1 MDFDLVVRDVRLP
14 DSKPDQPTTDIGV
27 KDGRIAVVGAPGT
40 LGDASRRVD
49 ATAKL
54 VIPGGIDPH
63 IHCSM
68 PVRAPGRPDVL
79 TDPPSQVSKAAL
91 HGGTTTLIDFVQCV
105 HERTVQQSVVDRLL
119 DDDPSSSVEGPRTRA
134 ESNDDWPST
143 RPSSSGLSVAP
154 RPLRLPSPKPK

>member
-1 MDFDLVVRDVRLP
+1 MLDLIVFGGTCVLP
-14 DSKPDQPTTDIGV
+14 SGTTAADIGV
-27 KDGRIAVVGAPGT
+27 KDGLIAVVGGPGT
-40 LGDASRRVD
+40 LAEAERRVD
-49 ATAKL
+49 ATGRL

-105 HERTVQQSVVDRLL
+105 HDRTSRLVFIVRDL
-119 DDDPSSSVEGPRTRA
+119 EPDEIFRRFSDGSPEGVT
-134 ESNDDWPST
+134 
-143 RPSSSGLSVAP
+143 
-154 RPLRLPSPKPK
+154 